1 MKEHKII
8 LMQEEIDSLLN
19 LNEVAIF
26 ENDDTDEKIIIR
38 LEDSAENIRRR
49 DILERYDN
57 AEYWEKDYRLG
68 IENTEEQNDKT

>member
-57 AEYWEKDYRLG
+57 AEYWEEDYRLG